1 MLVQEIK
8 RIIPDYLPHCKTIDG
23 RYKRLTR
30 LGEGRYG
37 KVHLCLDLHLDSL
50 VAMKTL
56 VAGAGQATLRSFLNE
71 VATLARI
78 SAFNAGLKTPRVL
91 DFNFAGTDDLG
102 DPCVYYVMEFIEMG
116 ELFAVLDQ
124 ESMISERLA
133 CFFFRQ
139 LVDALISLHA
149 HNLVHLDLKPE
160 NVLVDSN
167 GNLYLCD
174 FGSASF
180 IFREEGAKK
189 GGFELPVKGDGHP
202 LGGQIPP
209 LTPSKASPSA
219 PLHGQGDFPRTP
231 HGDLAQAK
239 RKKQSQKRAVKLT
252 REQFKSAFT
261 GFSGKEFRVFLRNT
275 RFTVTPE
282 YAAPEIVDFAGF
294 QERLGKSKSAL
305 PEGEVPNPSKL
316 DVFSLGVLLFF
327 MVLKSIPFGAASLN
341 DEYYKRLVTN
351 RETFWKIF
359 EKIRSVSKEFKDV
372 ISDTLAM
379 ANKHR
384 SDLLSLASHAWVQK
398 HFCSEDQFFRTLAQ
412 TNAFDAAEW
421 TGPADLRDTV
431 HVLFSST
438 EEGQAKGDELGHGK
452 PVLAEGVGLV
462 PELKQLIVE
471 RREVVLRQITEGLKR
486 KAHRFK
492 SHKLPQGF
500 KTGSHLHI
508 HEFLQRN
515 KGRLQALRS
524 FLLSDGGESLDS
536 LWSSGSESSSSSG
549 DGR

>member
-50 VAMKTL
+50 VAVKTL
-56 VAGAGQATLRSFLNE
+56 VAGAGQATLRSFMNE

-102 DPCVYYVMEFIEMG
+102 EPSVYYVMEFIEMG

-124 ESMISERLA
+124 ETMISERLA

-160 NVLVDSN
+160 NVLVDAN

-174 FGSASF
+174 FGSAAF

-189 GGFELPVKGDGHP
+189 GGFELPLKGDGHP

-209 LTPSKASPSA
+209 LTPSKSSQSV
-219 PLHGQGDFPRTP
+219 PLHGHGTGDFPRP
-231 HGDLAQAK
+231 VQADQGQAK

-252 REQFKSAFT
+252 REQFKGAFS
-261 GFSGKEFRVFLRNT
+261 GFSSREFRCFLRNT

-282 YAAPEIVDFAGF
+282 YAAPEIADFAGL

-327 MVLKSIPFGAASLN
+327 MVLKSIPFGAASLH

-359 EKIRSVSKEFKDV
+359 EKIRSVDRKS
-372 ISDTLAM
+372 
-379 ANKHR
+379 
-384 SDLLSLASHAWVQK
+384 
-398 HFCSEDQFFRTLAQ
+398 
-412 TNAFDAAEW
+412 
-421 TGPADLRDTV
+421 
-431 HVLFSST
+431 
-438 EEGQAKGDELGHGK
+438 
-452 PVLAEGVGLV
+452 
-462 PELKQLIVE
+462 
-471 RREVVLRQITEGLKR
+471 VV
-486 KAHRFK
+486 
-492 SHKLPQGF
+492 
-500 KTGSHLHI
+500 
-508 HEFLQRN
+508 
-515 KGRLQALRS
+515 
-524 FLLSDGGESLDS
+524 
-536 LWSSGSESSSSSG
+536 
-549 DGR
+549 